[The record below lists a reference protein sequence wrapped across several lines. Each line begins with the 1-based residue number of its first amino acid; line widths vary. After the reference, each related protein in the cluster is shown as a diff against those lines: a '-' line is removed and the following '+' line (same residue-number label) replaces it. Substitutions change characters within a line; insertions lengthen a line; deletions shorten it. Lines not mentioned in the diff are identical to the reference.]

1 MIGRGNLVFI
11 PGVHDR
17 MHEVE
22 LLPIESTVESGALYA
37 FDGKVPNVHES
48 VFLAAGARVIG
59 DVELA
64 ERVSVWFNTVIRGD
78 VERIRIG
85 RDTNIQDN
93 VTIHVTHFSNP
104 TWVGEAVTVGHGA
117 VLHGCTVKDRAL
129 VGMKAVVLDR
139 AVIGEESLVA
149 AGAVVLGGTVVPPG
163 MLVAGVPAK
172 VLRPLTPE
180 ERQMVLDGSAN
191 YLMYVRHYRGEHSP
205 KRWDAGSFAG
215 L

>member
-1 MIGRGNLVFI
+1 ML
-11 PGVHDR
+11 
-17 MHEVE
+17 ESE
-22 LLPIESTVESGALYA
+22 LLQLESSVETGKLYA
-37 FDGKVPNVHES
+37 FDGKIPVIHES
-48 VFLAAGARVIG
+48 VFLAAGSRVIG

-64 ERVSVWFNTVIRGD
+64 ENVSVWFNTVIRGD

-85 RDTNIQDN
+85 SGTNIQDN

-104 TWVGEAVTVGHGA
+104 TWIGEAVTVGHGA

-129 VGMKAVVLDR
+129 IGMNAVVLDR

-172 VLRPLTPE
+172 ILRPLTPN

-191 YLMYVRHYRGEHSP
+191 YRMYVQHYRNEMP
-205 KRWDAGSFAG
+205 EKDWDVGSFAG
-215 L
+215 LA